1 MSARSRSSVFPAIL
15 AAIVLLCASPA
26 LARTDLSGCVST
38 QVIFE
43 QFAASLIW
51 YVPGTGEIC
60 SFIDCGG
67 GRAPPKTTVPGCAG
81 YDGTATVTPSF
92 LSGFPRAAPT
102 GAATTAP
109 GATGGFGS
117 GSGSGNS
124 VTFQGTTE
132 SYNHGSPTPTPPSS
146 ITTPASVGNSA
157 AGNSAAGNSVADN
170 SAAGSLPSSAATG
183 AATGG
188 DSSKSS
194 TAASRTST
202 AGAAGPTRAAKEM
215 LGAMAGLAVAGLAM
229 V

>member
-1 MSARSRSSVFPAIL
+1 MSARSRSSAFPAIL
-15 AAIVLLCASPA
+15 VAIVLLCASPA

-92 LSGFPRAAPT
+92 LSGFPRAAAT
-102 GAATTAP
+102 GTATTAP

-117 GSGSGNS
+117 GSGPGNS

-132 SYNHGSPTPTPPSS
+132 THNHGSPTPTLPSS
-146 ITTPASVGNSA
+146 ITTPVSAGNSA
-157 AGNSAAGNSVADN
+157 AGNSAAGN

-183 AATGG
+183 AAAGG